1 MLQVWIGALAGTGAF
16 LIGADYFRIPYI
28 RTSLASRNLARRQRK
43 TGIAELWLKGI
54 SEWIASHMKL
64 NEYRRVKLLSDL
76 KTAGISRAPEA
87 FLADA
92 LVKAGL
98 CGLLAIPTF
107 FVFPLVAPLIIA
119 LAVAVFAKAVGGME
133 EKIKAKRTAIEY
145 ELPRLVFTIEK
156 TLSHSHDV
164 LAILNSYRENAGP
177 VLKAELATTVADM
190 RSGNY
195 ESALIRLEARVGST
209 MLSDVVRGL
218 ISILR
223 GDETAEYWAALSI
236 KFSDIQRQTL
246 RQEALKVP
254 GKVNRLSM
262 ILLLCFMLTYIVV
275 LITQIISSLG
285 VLFG

>member
-1 MLQVWIGALAGTGAF
+1 MLQIWIGALAGAGAF
-16 LIGADYFRIPYI
+16 FIGADGLKIPPL
-28 RTSLASRNLARRQRK
+28 RTSLASRSFARRQRK
-43 TGIAELWLKGI
+43 TGVLELLLKGI
-54 SEWIASHMKL
+54 SEWIASHMRL

-76 KTAGISRAPEA
+76 KTAGISRTPEA

-92 LVKAGL
+92 TVKAGL
-98 CGLLAIPTF
+98 VGLLAIPAF
-107 FVFPLVAPLIIA
+107 FLFPLIAPLLLV
-119 LAVAVFAKAVGGME
+119 LAVAVYAKAVGGME
-133 EKIKAKRTAIEY
+133 EKIKAKRAAIEY
-145 ELPRLVFTIEK
+145 ELPRLVFTVEK
-156 TLSHSHDV
+156 TLSHSRDV
-164 LAILNSYRENAGP
+164 LATLDQYRENAGP
-177 VLKAELATTVADM
+177 VLKAELAATVADM

-223 GDETAEYWAALSI
+223 GDETAGYWAVLSI

-262 ILLLCFMLTYIVV
+262 ILLFCFMLTYLVV
-275 LITQIISSLG
+275 LLTQIVSSLG